1 MPSLMPTPVPLPTGR
16 KPNAIRKYIFGLR
29 SEGAESGRD
38 AFAIAL
44 GVFLGCLPIYGFH
57 LLLSIAAAKAL
68 GLNRLKVYLAANI
81 SNPFMA
87 PILLLAELQTGALL
101 RQGSLHALT
110 LHDVR
115 SVDPWLYALD
125 IAIGALVIGLT
136 LGTAVL
142 VVTRAAMKGAD
153 RDPYFSTLVRR
164 ASERYVGDSLTAW
177 EFARAKLRLDPVYK
191 QMLVDGMLPRT
202 GTLVDIGC
210 GQGLSLAL
218 LVEASDAAAEPRW
231 AAHSQPPRFDHLIG
245 IDTRPRVTDLARSG
259 LAGRAS
265 IVCVDARAM
274 SFEKCSAVLLFDV
287 LHMIPAPAQR
297 DLLCQIHAALEN
309 GGIVLVRE
317 ADAGAGW
324 RFGLVR
330 AGNTLKAIAS
340 GRWQQTFH
348 FRTEPE
354 WLACFAS
361 LGFGTDT
368 CRTPQSPGA
377 NLLFRLSKA
386 GQMPPERL

>member
-1 MPSLMPTPVPLPTGR
+1 MPHPGPLPTGR
-16 KPNAIRKYIFGLR
+16 RRNALRQYVFGLR

-57 LLLSIAAAKAL
+57 LLLSIAVAKAL

-101 RQGSLHALT
+101 RQDSLHALT
-110 LHDVR
+110 LQEVR
-115 SVDPWLYALD
+115 SVDLRLYALD
-125 IAIGALVIGLT
+125 IAIGALVIGVT
-136 LGTAVL
+136 LGTAAL
-142 VVTRAAMKGAD
+142 VVTRAAMKGAE
-153 RDPYFSTLVRR
+153 RDPYFSTIVRR

-191 QMLVDGMLPRT
+191 QMLLAGMLPRT
-202 GTLVDIGC
+202 GTLIDIGC
-210 GQGLSLAL
+210 GQGLSMAL

-231 AAHSQPPRFDHLIG
+231 TGHSPPPHFDRMIG
-245 IDTRPRVTDLARSG
+245 IDTRPRVADLARSA

-265 IVCVDARAM
+265 IVCADARTLP
-274 SFEKCSAVLLFDV
+274 FEKCSAVLLFDV
-287 LHMIPAPAQR
+287 LHMIPASAQR
-297 DLLCQIHAALEN
+297 DLLCQLHEALEI
-309 GGIVLVRE
+309 GGVVLVRE

-324 RFGLVR
+324 RFGMVR
-330 AGNTLKAIAS
+330 AGNVLKAIAS
-340 GRWQQTFH
+340 GQWQQTFH
-348 FRTEPE
+348 FRSEPE

-361 LGFGTDT
+361 LGFRADLCPTVK
-368 CRTPQSPGA
+368 PAGA

-386 GQMPPERL
+386 AQIPPERL